1 MVVQVEARHCFEE
14 WLLRMLVFDY
24 HAQVWV
30 LEDAVFQGLNER
42 FCGAD
47 VGILTG
53 EFVGCADDN
62 GIVEP

>member
-1 MVVQVEARHCFEE
+1 
-14 WLLRMLVFDY
+14 MLVFDY

-53 EFVGCADDN
+53 EFVDCANDN